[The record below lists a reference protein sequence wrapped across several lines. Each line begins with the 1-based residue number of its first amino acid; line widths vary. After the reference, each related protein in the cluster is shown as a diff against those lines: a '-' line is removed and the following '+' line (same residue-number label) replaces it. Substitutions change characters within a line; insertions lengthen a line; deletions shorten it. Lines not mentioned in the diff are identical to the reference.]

1 MKKESEALSKVIE
14 DMQARLDQATK
25 QREEE
30 KASYQKMAKNRGFE
44 PDIDNKERNLAC
56 QFLDYALNGREFQKI
71 ELKELT
77 NLKKIGEGAAAV
89 VY

>member
-56 QFLDYALNGREFQKI
+56 
-71 ELKELT
+71 
-77 NLKKIGEGAAAV
+77 
-89 VY
+89 